1 MRNKTL
7 WINGLLSSFC
17 YDHTLCVCGNQM
29 LVNYQLSS
37 FKEVLDGGVLDRYDK
52 NDHKLRN
59 TKSL

>member
-37 FKEVLDGGVLDRYDK
+37 FKEVP
-52 NDHKLRN
+52 
-59 TKSL
+59 